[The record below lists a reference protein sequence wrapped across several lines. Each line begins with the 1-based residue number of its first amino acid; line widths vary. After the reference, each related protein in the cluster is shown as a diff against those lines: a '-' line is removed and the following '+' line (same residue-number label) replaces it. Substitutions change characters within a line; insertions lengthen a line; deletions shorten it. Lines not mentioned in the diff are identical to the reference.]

1 MIYLR
6 EQAEGVIRSAEAMR
20 AATRRVCARRGIE
33 CLPEYL
39 EPYDRE
45 EAKARTKLEEWEC
58 N

>member
-20 AATRRVCARRGIE
+20 EATRRVCTRRGIE
-33 CLPEYL
+33 CLPKYL
-39 EPYDRE
+39 EPYDRW
-45 EAKARTKLEEWEC
+45 EAEARAKLEEWAC